1 MKKAGLFLAVA
12 LLLSLLS
19 FPAFA
24 AQDELGDAAAKTG
37 ERLFSLVDG
46 ETMETLYRAHFDDAD
61 ESSTGIMKEWIAE
74 LLHGDYDDDDDF
86 DD

>member
-1 MKKAGLFLAVA
+1 MAFDDDGVRFDFFLGQGMENYIREVRTM
-12 LLLSLLS
+12 
-19 FPAFA
+19 
-24 AQDELGDAAAKTG
+24 E
-37 ERLFSLVDG
+37 DG

-74 LLHGDYDDDDDF
+74 LLHGDYDDDDDDF